1 MDTRMID
8 VVIGVALVF
17 AITSLLATALQ
28 ELWSSFRSLRGKY
41 MERAVVSFFGD
52 DPVFAKGLLAHPLIV
67 ALSKATRAEDRKP
80 SYINADAVISSLIA
94 LLCDKHLAG
103 LRPATPAEF
112 VATVTDASQRAGG
125 ASSGALPN
133 PAFVDAMRGLA
144 MGVEQDWP
152 AFETRLAAWYDAVG
166 ERSIGWFKRHT
177 QVTLFVFGFL
187 VAMVANINP
196 ILISAR
202 LWQDEALRKAT
213 LTVAQEVA
221 TNYNQQVSAADKPAV
236 APPAAPVSAPAA
248 APAIPAASPPAAAAA
263 SKTPG
268 LPAPALA
275 RAQASLRPLNAAL
288 LKRLADTS
296 DAQLRPSL
304 ETLLRAAITLRGAL
318 NATPPDAQA
327 IARSSAALE
336 QAFLP
341 GEPHAELRA
350 LFEPVQ
356 LALVTPTAAATAAPG
371 AASAP
376 VVLARLVK
384 PTGKEIPRQCERF
397 GDDVAAK
404 SYCTRLA
411 ELDTLQSIGLPLGWT
426 GSAWPTYFDE
436 ACDPA
441 GKAVPCR
448 LGDRIGDGGWWGNL
462 LIALLGWSMTAVAC
476 TLGGPF
482 WFDLLNRLV
491 KLRAAGTK
499 AQETPAAANAASAA
513 EPPKSMLART
523 PTTAAPGA
531 TQEAPPEAMS
541 DALNDAERGLSPQ
554 EVERVQRGLGLT
566 GAEVTAL
573 FDGRTRAAIKTWQ
586 GERGQA
592 QTAELTLVQIQE
604 LLGLAPGSN
613 DDDYLA

>member
-28 ELWSSFRSLRGKY
+28 ELWSSFRSLRGRY

-103 LRPATPAEF
+103 LRPATPGEF

-152 AFETRLAAWYDAVG
+152 AFEARLAAWYDAVG

-187 VAMVANINP
+187 AAMVANINP

-221 TNYNQQVSAADKPAV
+221 TNYNQQVSAADKP
-236 APPAAPVSAPAA
+236 PAAPASAPAA
-248 APAIPAASPPAAAAA
+248 APPLPAPPLPAASPPAAAAA
-263 SKTPG
+263 SKAPG
-268 LPAPALA
+268 PPAPALA
-275 RAQASLRPLNAAL
+275 RAQASLRLLNAAL

-296 DAQLRPSL
+296 DEQVRTPL

-318 NATPPDAQA
+318 NATPSDSQA

-341 GEPHAELRA
+341 GEPHADLRA
-350 LFEPVQ
+350 LFEPVR
-356 LALVTPTAAATAAPG
+356 LALVAPAAEAAPG

-376 VVLARLVK
+376 VAIARLLK

-397 GDDVAAK
+397 GDDVAAR

-426 GSAWPTYFDE
+426 GSAWPTYFEE

-499 AQETPAAANAASAA
+499 PQDAPAIAGAASAA

-523 PTTAAPGA
+523 PATAAPGA
-531 TQEAPPEAMS
+531 TEPPSEAMS
-541 DALNDAERGLSPQ
+541 DALNDAERALSPQ